1 MLAEYRTALSDRT
14 ISTLATWTGSK
25 GLGSELASRQALKV
39 SANPAVMATMHGA

>member
-1 MLAEYRTALSDRT
+1 MLAEYRTGLSDRT
-14 ISTLATWTGSK
+14 YIGNGTGSK